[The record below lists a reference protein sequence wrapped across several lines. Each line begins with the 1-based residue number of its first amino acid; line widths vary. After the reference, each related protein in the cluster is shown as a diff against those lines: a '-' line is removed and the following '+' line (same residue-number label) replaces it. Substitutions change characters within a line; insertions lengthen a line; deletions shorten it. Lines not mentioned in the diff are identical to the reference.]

1 MMAFAAC
8 VRAPRALALAAL
20 CALLVALPPSPG
32 EAQGTLYHPLPKGP
46 RALHEIARG
55 ADAIAIG
62 TIASVS
68 EGRIRVR
75 DAIDVSGAVPAEFE
89 IKRAPSNP
97 PAFRGGDRAVLLL
110 RGARSPYVMADE
122 PQENL
127 VVPAG
132 AELAWIVALRAFADA
147 RQAPGQLEAL
157 YFDWIDG
164 DDGTLRDLAV
174 RGLLDPAAP
183 FQPISKDLLVPRAKR
198 ALDPTVSATV
208 REACASLALLS
219 AESRAELLHEVL
231 RPGTASDA
239 AVYQIA
245 LQGALLRRDDPLEL
259 SAAVARGLHSED
271 AALRAI
277 AVRYTTNASDPVL
290 ASEVERLAAQDPDA
304 GVRKA
309 AAQAL
314 AARHER

>member
-1 MMAFAAC
+1 MMASAAC
-8 VRAPRALALAAL
+8 VRARALSLAAL
-20 CALLVALPPSPG
+20 CALLAALPPSPG
-32 EAQGTLYHPLPKGP
+32 QAQGTLNHPLPKGP
-46 RALHEIARG
+46 RALHEIARS

-62 TIASVS
+62 TIANVS

-75 DAIDVSGAVPAEFE
+75 DAIDVTGAVPAEFE

-97 PAFRGGDRAVLLL
+97 PVFRGGDRAVLLL
-110 RGARSPYVMADE
+110 RGARSPYLLADE

-132 AELAWIVALRAFADA
+132 AELAWIVALRAFAEA
-147 RQAPGQLEAL
+147 RPDPGQLEAL

-174 RGLLDPAAP
+174 RGLLDPVAP
-183 FQPISKDLLVPRAKR
+183 FQPIPNELLTLRAKR
-198 ALDPTVSATV
+198 ALDPAASAAV
-208 REACASLALLS
+208 REACASVALLS

-239 AVYQIA
+239 GVYETA
-245 LQGALLRRDDPLEL
+245 LQGALLRRDDPLQL
-259 SAAVARGLHSED
+259 SAAVARGLQSED
-271 AALRAI
+271 AAVRAI
-277 AVRYTTNASDPVL
+277 AVRYTMNAADPVL
-290 ASEVERLAAQDPDA
+290 ASEVERLAAQVPDA

-309 AAQAL
+309 AAQVL